1 MSDSPWLPRR
11 PEWAALEDHR
21 TDALPQPDLR
31 ALFDADPGR
40 AERYVVHVG
49 DLRIDYSKHLITDET
64 LALLRE
70 LATATDVSGLRDAMF
85 RGERINVTEDR
96 AVLHTALR
104 APRDAVIE
112 VDGENVV
119 PGVHEVL
126 DRMAAFADR
135 VRSGEWTGHTGK
147 RIRNVVNIGIGGSD
161 LGPAMAYEA
170 LRPFT
175 ARDLTF
181 RFVSNVDG
189 ADLHEAV
196 RDLDPAETLF
206 IVASKTFTTIET
218 ITNATS
224 ARSWLLNGLGGDEK
238 AVAEHFVA
246 LSTNSEKVTEFGI
259 DVDNMF
265 EFWDW
270 VGGRYSYDS
279 AIGLSLMIAIGPD
292 RFREMLDGFRIV
304 DEHFRN
310 APAEANAPLI
320 MGLLGIWY
328 GNFHDAQSH
337 AVLPYSHYL
346 SKFTAYLQ
354 QLDME
359 SNGKS
364 VDRDGHPVQW
374 QTGPVV
380 WGTPGTN
387 GQHAYYQ
394 LIHQG
399 TKLIPAD
406 LIGFARPV
414 AELSDELKAQ
424 HDLLMANLFAQGQAL
439 AFGKTAEEVRA
450 EGVPE
455 EQVPHRTFQG
465 NHPTTTI
472 LATELTPSVLGQ
484 LVALYEHKV
493 FVQGAVWNI
502 DSFDQWGSSGSELT
516 CRSVLWASARWA
528 ATCASACATPAT
540 PSSATTPTP
549 RSPTW
554 PAWPT
559 SSTSWKR
566 RARSGSWSRQATPPS
581 TSSTVWRTS

>member
-1 MSDSPWLPRR
+1 MSDVPEPNRR
-11 PEWAALEDHR
+11 PEWAALEQHR
-21 TDALPQPDLR
+21 DQGLPGLR
-31 ALFDADPGR
+31 ELFADDPSR

-49 DLRIDYSKHLITDET
+49 DLRIDYSKHLVTDET
-64 LALLRE
+64 LRLLRE
-70 LATATDVSGLRDAMF
+70 LAVATDVFGLRDAMF
-85 RGERINVTEDR
+85 RGERINTTEDR

-119 PGVHEVL
+119 PAVHAVL
-126 DRMAAFADR
+126 DRMADFANR
-135 VRSGEWTGHTGK
+135 VRSGEWTGHTGR

-170 LRPFT
+170 LRAYT

-218 ITNATS
+218 VTNATS
-224 ARSWLLNGLGGDEK
+224 ARDWLLDGLGGDEK
-238 AVAEHFVA
+238 AVARHFVA
-246 LSTNSEKVTEFGI
+246 LSTNAEKVSAFGI
-259 DVDNMF
+259 DTANMF

-304 DEHFRN
+304 DDHFRT
-310 APAEANAPLI
+310 APPEANAPLL
-320 MGLLGIWY
+320 MGLLGVWY
-328 GNFHDAQSH
+328 NNFHDAQSH

-364 VDRDGHPVQW
+364 VDRQGRPVSW

-406 LIGFARPV
+406 LIGFVRPV
-414 AELSDELKAQ
+414 AELSDRLKAQ
-424 HDLLMANLFAQGQAL
+424 HDLLMANLLAQGQAL
-439 AFGKTAEEVRA
+439 AFGKTPDEVRA

-455 EQVPHRTFQG
+455 ELVPHKTFQG

-493 FVQGAVWNI
+493 FTQGAIWNI
-502 DSFDQWGSSGSELT
+502 DSFDQWGVELGK
-516 CRSVLWASARWA
+516 VLAKRVE
-528 ATCASACATPAT
+528 PALT
-540 PSSATTPTP
+540 EGADVP
-549 RSPTW
+549 
-554 PAWPT
+554 
-559 SSTSWKR
+559 
-566 RARSGSWSRQATPPS
+566 GLDPS
-581 TSSTVWRTS
+581 TAALVAAYRERRK